1 MCIFQCFLKLFLG
14 TIDFSSGRIEEGKK
28 MNSSSNN
35 KFLMFT
41 LLLLLPV
48 SIEKISS
55 LVVALFHNVVAYFL
69 FVAVTVFHKCNPV
82 TFICMDVSLADVFG
96 WREVV

>member
-1 MCIFQCFLKLFLG
+1 MFQCFLKLFLG